1 MKKVIR
7 LTESDIVRL
16 VKRIINESEGKLNNP
31 NDGELKNPYWNE
43 IKNNLVP
50 KGFKFSMNT
59 ERSGGGSSYGNIKK
73 LVTPKSNPIKNY
85 QHGILVKNNVYVQY
99 PYFTG
104 KAGSSDINKIGIVP
118 SSEKKLTPE
127 YHDYLI
133 RKYPVVKDMTYNR
146 GPMVMRVNDVKS
158 VIGLVDELLAYSED

>member
-7 LTESDIVRL
+7 LTESDLIRL
-16 VKRIINESEGKLNNP
+16 VKKVINESENELNNP

-50 KGFKFSMNT
+50 KGFKFSMNI
-59 ERSGGGSSYGNIKK
+59 EKGSVSPYDGVKK
-73 LVTPKSNPIKNY
+73 LIPAKKNQIINY
-85 QHGILVKNNVYVQY
+85 QHGILEKNNVYVQY

-104 KAGSSDINKIGIVP
+104 KAGSSDVNKIGIVP
-118 SSEKKLTPE
+118 SSEKKLTPSF
-127 YHDYLI
+127 HDYLI

-158 VIGLVDELLAYSED
+158 IIGLVDELSAYSED

>member
-50 KGFKFSMNT
+50 KGFKFSMNI
-59 ERSGGGSSYGNIKK
+59 ERSGGGSSYGDIKK
-73 LVTPKSNPIKNY
+73 LVAPKSNTIKNY

-104 KAGSSDINKIGIVP
+104 KAGSSDINKIGIAP

-158 VIGLVDELLAYSED
+158 VIGLVDELSAYSED